1 MMKYTI
7 KEVDLD
13 SGEVIERDMT
23 EEEIETLENERKKRD
38 EENKKIQDNLEAKKA
53 LLEKLGI
60 TEEEAR
66 LLLGGN

>member
-60 TEEEAR
+60 TEEEAK
-66 LLLGGN
+66 LLLS